1 MELFRRFGKVV
12 SSRLPHRKEPG
23 AEPGYRKTDATT
35 DEGPLG
41 GGPGPDRSGAE
52 TGAALAG
59 GLDLRHCYANLEI
72 PYGSDL
78 KAAKTAWRRL
88 MKRYHPDLH
97 GKDPRKREIATEL
110 TRKLTE
116 AYRQIERSFQ

>member
-1 MELFRRFGKVV
+1 MELFRRIGKVV
-12 SSRLPHRKEPG
+12 TSRLPHRQEPG
-23 AEPGYRKTDATT
+23 NEPDYRDTGSISDEGAWGTGNGRDHSQDKTDTVLT
-35 DEGPLG
+35 GD
-41 GGPGPDRSGAE
+41 PDLHS
-52 TGAALAG
+52 
-59 GLDLRHCYANLEI
+59 CYANLEI

-78 KAAKTAWRRL
+78 KTAKTAWRRL

-116 AYRQIERSFQ
+116 AYRQIERRFQ